1 MSPVATR
8 PRPAPP
14 QDKGDLATIL
24 VAAATAALA
33 LLVVVPAT
41 RLPSFV
47 DRLTV
52 VNPHAWSVEVDTT
65 GPGDEGVVGLATVG
79 RERAQT
85 VEEVMDQGREWI
97 FRFSYGGADG
107 GELVASRAE
116 LERSGWRITVP
127 EEFPARMREAKM
139 EPSKR

>member
-24 VAAATAALA
+24 IAAATAALA

-52 VNPHAWSVEVDTT
+52 VNPHAWSVEVDAT
-65 GPGDEGVVGLATVG
+65 GPGGDGVVGLATVG

-97 FRFSYGGADG
+97 FRFSYGGANG
-107 GELVASRAE
+107 GELVVSRAE
-116 LERSGWRITVP
+116 LERAGWRVTVP
-127 EEFPARMREAKM
+127 AEFPARMREAKM